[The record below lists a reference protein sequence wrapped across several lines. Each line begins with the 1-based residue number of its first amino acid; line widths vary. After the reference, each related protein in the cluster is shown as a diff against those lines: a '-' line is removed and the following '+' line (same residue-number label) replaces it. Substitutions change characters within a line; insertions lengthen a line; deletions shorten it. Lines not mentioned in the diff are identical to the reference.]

1 MRSAAG
7 TMALYNRTMHEAR
20 KGASSRTTISRALR
34 SVVNTEVLGEALWQ
48 AKAAAL
54 RAKFRED

>member
-1 MRSAAG
+1 
-7 TMALYNRTMHEAR
+7 MALYNRTMHEAR